1 MARMDEDALFS
12 TMRDKLFTAVV
23 GECSTRRPRSERRM
37 VQWVDQEKAI
47 SLIREQKPKSSDAN
61 FVKRGGGQAYSST
74 DWSRSTPTFDG
85 AATCR
90 VIEHAMNPP

>member
-12 TMRDKLFTAVV
+12 TMRDKLFTVVV

-47 SLIREQKPKSSDAN
+47 FLIREQKPKSSDAN
-61 FVKRGGGQAYSST
+61 FVKHAAAGKHTHLLIGQARRRAVPTGAFLSST
-74 DWSRSTPTFDG
+74 RQ
-85 AATCR
+85 
-90 VIEHAMNPP
+90 PPR